1 MGSSGD
7 IESLL
12 KKVLGEVDD
21 LKREVKNLRDENRQL
36 RAENKQLRAENK
48 QLRAENKQ
56 LRAEN
61 KQLRAENERLEAK
74 VSDLESKLTKA
85 QRESKRQAAPFRRR
99 KRKPKEQHKKSGQKP
114 GHDPSFRAIPE
125 KIDEE
130 VSVSLGDSSE
140 CCGAPFDDRRT
151 HEHFVTDIPPIEPVT
166 TKYITESGACRC
178 CGQRWNSSHDAL
190 PSVATGAAG
199 VMIGN
204 RAVALAAQMRLE
216 FGAPLRKIAGYISS
230 ALGLPMSAAGVLGLL
245 ERASR
250 SLGATCEDLKQQ
262 LHTAT
267 KICSDETGWRVASE
281 SAWAWVFTNDDTTFY
296 TVNKSRG
303 HGVVLDLLGKDFDG
317 VLQSDCFLAYLPLPY
332 EKSKC
337 LAHILK
343 SLKDLEAL
351 QKGEEVEFS
360 RAAIKL
366 FKDAIEF
373 GKHRSEMRV
382 GDYRDGCFN
391 LEKRLDRLLEPEYSD
406 PKNAKLAKRIER
418 YRDEW
423 LVFLYNVDVEP
434 TNNLAERQIRPFVLI
449 RKISAGNRSEWG
461 ALVYTQLM
469 SVFSTCKQRGLN
481 FVDTILSGLVEPARS
496 HLPAV

>member
-1 MGSSGD
+1 VGSSDD
-7 IESLL
+7 IKGLL
-12 KKVLGEVDD
+12 EKVLGEVDD
-21 LKREVKNLRDENRQL
+21 LKSEVKKLRVENKKL
-36 RAENKQLRAENK
+36 RAENKKLRAENK
-48 QLRAENKQ
+48 KLRIENKE
-56 LRAEN
+56 LRS
-61 KQLRAENERLEAK
+61 KNERLEAK
-74 VSDLESKLTKA
+74 VSELEAKLTEA
-85 QRESKRQAAPFRRR
+85 QREGKRQAAPFRRR
-99 KRKPKEQHKKSGQKP
+99 KRKPKNQHKKPGRKP
-114 GHDPSFRAIPE
+114 GHDPAFRAIPD
-125 KIDEE
+125 KVDEE
-130 VSVSLGDSSE
+130 VSVPLGDSSE
-140 CCGAPFDDRRT
+140 CCGAAFGDRRT

-166 TKYITESGACRC
+166 TKYITESAACSC

-230 ALGLPMSAAGVLGLL
+230 ALGLPISAAGILCLL
-245 ERASR
+245 KRASR
-250 SLGATCEDLKQQ
+250 SLGETCDDLEQQ
-262 LHTAT
+262 LQNST
-267 KICSDETGWRVASE
+267 KVCSDETGWRVANE
-281 SAWAWVFTNDDTTFY
+281 SAWAWVLTNDDITFY

-303 HGVVLDLLGKDFDG
+303 HGVVLDLLGKGFDG

-343 SLKDLEAL
+343 SLKDLEAS

-373 GKHRSEMRV
+373 GRQRSEMEV
-382 GDYRDGCFN
+382 GDYQEGCFN
-391 LEKRLDRLLEPEYSD
+391 FEKRLDRLLEPEYSD
-406 PKNAKLAKRIER
+406 PKNAKLARRIAR

-481 FVDTILSGLVEPARS
+481 FVDTLLAGLTEPARS
-496 HLPAV
+496 HLPAI

>member
-1 MGSSGD
+1 MSTSARLKEALQALD
-7 IESLL
+7 RALVRIEALESEVASL
-12 KKVLGEVDD
+12 K
-21 LKREVKNLRDENRQL
+21 
-36 RAENKQLRAENK
+36 AENA
-48 QLRAENKQ
+48 A
-56 LRAEN
+56 
-61 KQLRAENERLEAK
+61 LRAENEQLKTK
-74 VSDLESKLTKA
+74 VSDLESKLTKS
-85 QRESKRQAAPFRRR
+85 QREGKRQAAPFRRR
-99 KRKPKEQHKKSGQKP
+99 KRKPKDQHKKPGQKP
-114 GHDPSFRAIPE
+114 GHKPSSRAIPD

-130 VSVSLGDSSE
+130 VAVPLGESSE
-140 CCGAPFDDRRT
+140 CCGAPFEDRRT
-151 HEHFVTDIPPIEPVT
+151 HEHYVTDIPPIEPVT
-166 TKYITESGACRC
+166 TKYTTESGACSC
-178 CGQRWNSSHDAL
+178 CGQRWNSNHDAL

-230 ALGLPMSAAGVLGLL
+230 AFGLPISAAGVLGLL
-245 ERASR
+245 KRASR
-250 SLGATCEDLKQQ
+250 SLEATCDDLKHQ
-262 LHTAT
+262 LQDAS
-267 KICSDETGWRVASE
+267 KVCSDETGWRVASE
-281 SAWAWVFTNDDTTFY
+281 SAWAWVFTNDDITFY

-303 HGVVLDLLGKDFDG
+303 HGVVLDLLGKDFEG

-351 QKGEEVEFS
+351 QKGEEGKFS

-373 GKHRSEMRV
+373 GKQRFEMGV

-391 LEKRLDRLLEPEYSD
+391 LEKRLDRLLEPEYAD
-406 PKNAKLAKRIER
+406 PKSATLAKRIEK

-449 RKISAGNRSEWG
+449 RKISSGNRSEWG
-461 ALVYTQLM
+461 ALVYAQLM
-469 SVFSTCKQRGLN
+469 SVFSTCRQRSQN
-481 FVDTILSGLVEPARS
+481 FLDTVVASMVEPTRS

>member
-1 MGSSGD
+1 MGSNGD
-7 IESLL
+7 IKVLL
-12 KKVLGEVDD
+12 EKVLGEVGD
-21 LKREVKNLRDENRQL
+21 LKREVKSLRSENKKL
-36 RAENKQLRAENK
+36 RAENKVLRAENK
-48 QLRAENKQ
+48 ELRSKNEQLED
-56 LRAEN
+56 
-61 KQLRAENERLEAK
+61 K
-74 VSDLESKLTKA
+74 VTELDAKLTKA
-85 QRESKRQAAPFRRR
+85 QREGKRQAAPFRRR
-99 KRKPKEQHKKSGQKP
+99 KRKPKRQHKKSGRKP
-114 GHDPSFRAIPE
+114 GHEPAFRAIPD
-125 KIDEE
+125 KVDEE
-130 VSVSLGDSSE
+130 VSVPLGDSSE

-166 TKYITESGACRC
+166 TKYVTESGACHC
-178 CGQRWNSSHDAL
+178 CGQRWNSSHEAL

-199 VMIGN
+199 VMIGH

-230 ALGLPMSAAGVLGLL
+230 ALGLPISAAGVLSLL
-245 ERASR
+245 KRASR
-250 SLGATCEDLKQQ
+250 SLEATCDDLEQQ
-262 LHTAT
+262 LQTAT
-267 KICSDETGWRVASE
+267 KVCSDETGWRMANE
-281 SAWAWVFTNDDTTFY
+281 SAWAWVFTNDEITFY

-303 HGVVLDLLGKDFDG
+303 HGVVLELLGKDFDG

-360 RAAIKL
+360 RSAIKL

-373 GKHRSEMRV
+373 GKQRFKLGIGE
-382 GDYRDGCFN
+382 YRAGCLS
-391 LEKRLDRLLEPEYSD
+391 LEKRLDRLLEPEYSN
-406 PKNAKLAKRIER
+406 PKNAKLAKRIAR

-481 FVDTILSGLVEPARS
+481 FVDTLITGLTEPAWPQ
-496 HLPAV
+496 LPAV